1 MIDVMKRLAELD
13 SNNSNVVKAESKK
26 QEFNGTNAVTVL
38 NNYTG
43 ETVVT
48 EQISIAELQK
58 LSGLNEGL
66 AECGP
71 MGMMSSP
78 SPMGMQKP
86 SASFSLNASAAS
98 GDEVASML
106 TQIMNLAGVK
116 DAGHHLGTPDALG
129 GQALTAEPAG
139 QMGHQEPMSDI
150 AKALGHIDSI
160 ENDEE
165 GMNSMNTAIP
175 GEAEEDESTDFS
187 GQMDH
192 EVDDKSPTGDVGD
205 MVNDVEDMTD
215 QLKDK
220 DPEDFVKAEDSRIFD
235 NSPKERTTAY
245 DPNSFADVIN
255 RLRDFDN
262 KPYGSGDNPM
272 KPHATEA
279 VESTDDTV
287 SLAEKLMS
295 DYQQFVNEGNQKVD
309 KISEMSP
316 GKYAAVHKRA
326 VARGND
332 ASQSGD
338 EDEADRQYAK
348 AGVASHLGNERRKSA
363 QMKKG
368 VNPNH

>member
-150 AKALGHIDSI
+150 AKALGHIDGI
-160 ENDEE
+160 EDEE
-165 GMNSMNTAIP
+165 
-175 GEAEEDESTDFS
+175 AEMGAGSAEFGDEPADFS
-187 GQMDH
+187 GQLGHD
-192 EVDDKSPTGDVGD
+192 VDDKSPTGDVGD
-205 MVNDVEDMTD
+205 MVNDVEDMTN

-235 NSPKERTTAY
+235 NSPKEHTRAY

-272 KPHATEA
+272 KAHATEA
-279 VESTDDTV
+279 VESTDDTG

-295 DYQQFVNEGNQKVD
+295 DYQQFINEGNQKVD

-348 AGVASHLGNERRKSA
+348 ASVASHLGNERRKSA